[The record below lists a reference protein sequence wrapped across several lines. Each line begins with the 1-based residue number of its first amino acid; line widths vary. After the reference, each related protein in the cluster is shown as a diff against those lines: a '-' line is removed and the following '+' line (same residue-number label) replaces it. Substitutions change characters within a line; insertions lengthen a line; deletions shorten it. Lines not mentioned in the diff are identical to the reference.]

1 MPESVALKAAGN
13 VNPYRAMRILKQL
26 TLYNRI
32 QGTVGL
38 DDAAY
43 MIESYILEKAPID
56 VDIETD
62 IIKYTPKTI
71 EDLDVTPPYWS
82 LAEAEVEA
90 RGIRLTSRRH
100 PTLAA
105 PHTPPS
111 DGWVPGELVEIAD
124 PLDRA
129 SYQNLEGKIPL
140 VYSHYRIAY
149 RLAAEAGAAAIAFA
163 RRDLPPDAVPYIGL
177 FISHDEAKKYG
188 IPAVSLPRRVAETA
202 AGSEIRVRVDADVGE
217 PRRIPVVAA
226 WAGSK
231 SEPGPVLIA
240 HYCHPEPGANDNA
253 SGVAAAIEA
262 FLAAAEAGI
271 GNLRLVLVPEYTG
284 SIPSAR
290 GWLRGIA
297 SAALNLDMVGGG
309 SEAGPMRIYY
319 PSFEVNGIAGDLV
332 VYASHL
338 TGIGLGVSPYR
349 PGSDHD
355 SMIAYGV
362 SASMINQWPDPFY
375 HSDMDDVNRIS
386 PQSIYRAAVVAA
398 AWAALSSSGN
408 IEAPSYK
415 SLVVDLVKAQH
426 VASGDLEAYKLAK
439 LHFERKSVA
448 VEWKPVDDER
458 ILEPRVPFPVDTGSI
473 ARRSIDAAI
482 KIARL
487 DHDGAFTR
495 DLFYVASKRPTVK
508 FAHSRLAALHGT
520 VRMSEHNITAALDA
534 LAEAGLISLK

>member
-1 MPESVALKAAGN
+1 MLEEAALKAAGN
-13 VNPYRAMRILKQL
+13 VNPYRTMKILKQL

-43 MIESYILEKAPID
+43 MLESYILEEAPID
-56 VDIETD
+56 IDVETD
-62 IIKYTPKTI
+62 IIKYTPKTV

-90 RGIRLTSRRH
+90 RGARLTTRRH

-111 DGWVPGELVEIAD
+111 DGWVTGELVEVKD

-177 FISHDEAKKYG
+177 FISHDEASRYG
-188 IPAVSLPRRVAETA
+188 IPAVSIPRRVAEAA
-202 AGSEIRVRVDADVGE
+202 AGSEIRIRVDADIGE

-226 WAGSK
+226 WTGSK

-271 GNLRLVLVPEYTG
+271 DNVRLVLVPEYTG

-309 SEAGPMRIYY
+309 SETGPMRIHY
-319 PSFEVNGIAGDLV
+319 PSFEVSGTAGDLA

-338 TGIGLGVSPYR
+338 TSIRLGVSPYK

-355 SMIAYGV
+355 SMIAYGI

-375 HSDMDDVNRIS
+375 HSDMDDVNRINPWS
-386 PQSIYRAAVVAA
+386 LYNAAAVAA
-398 AWAALSSSGN
+398 AWAALSSRS
-408 IEAPSYK
+408 IEAPSYR
-415 SLVVDLVKAQH
+415 SLIVDLVKARH

-439 LHFERKSVA
+439 LHFEKKSVT

-458 ILEPRVPFPVDTGSI
+458 IIEPRVPFPVDTGSI

-487 DHDGAFTR
+487 DYNGAFTR
-495 DLFYVASKRPTVK
+495 DLFYIASRRPTVK

-520 VRMSEHNITAALDA
+520 ARINESSITSALEA